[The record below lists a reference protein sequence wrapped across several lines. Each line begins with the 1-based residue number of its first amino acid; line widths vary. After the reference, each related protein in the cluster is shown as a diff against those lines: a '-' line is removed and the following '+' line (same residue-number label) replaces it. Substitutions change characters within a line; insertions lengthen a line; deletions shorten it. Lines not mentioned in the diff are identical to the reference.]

1 LNLPSPAIVPRAAVK
16 RLPRWALWLFCGVY
30 ILAGFLGRDPW
41 KSADITAFGA
51 MQELAL
57 GQASWWAPQD
67 AADHGGYDSLLP
79 FWLGAAAIKSLPF
92 LDPGLASRLPF
103 MGLLALSLAAT
114 WYAVYHLARSPQAQ
128 PVAFAF
134 GGEAD
139 SRDYARALADAALL
153 ALLACLGLA
162 QLSHE
167 TTPALAQLGFSA
179 LLLYALVAPVHQ
191 GRTVLAALALA
202 GLALSGA
209 PNIALMLGLG
219 ACLIAVRRPPT
230 GESAPNEARWA
241 WPITLLALTAAS
253 VWLAWLL
260 GLWHWRIDMEPWG
273 QAARQK
279 SLSAVIRL
287 FVWFMWPAWPLA
299 LWTLWQW
306 RRQLGSQHIALP
318 LWFVLVISVSTLL
331 TTASDRGL
339 LLALPALAALA
350 AFALP
355 TLKRSV
361 SALIDWFTLIFFTIC
376 GITIWVVWIA
386 LQTGVPAKPAA
397 NVARLAPGFE
407 PSFSGLALL
416 VALLA
421 TLGWAWLVKWR
432 TGRHRSALWKSLVLP
447 AGGATLCWLL
457 LMSLWLPLLDHARG
471 YQPLVQQ
478 VLFRVDRA
486 ACIETL
492 GLSTAQITALRYHG
506 QLQLQNARPQPQCP
520 ALLVDRQAQGRFKQE
535 LDTSAWTLVAAARR
549 PTEKSDDMLIYRRTP
564 PARPEDRARE

>member
-1 LNLPSPAIVPRAAVK
+1 MNQPSPAIVASAAVR
-16 RLPRWALWLFCGVY
+16 RLPRWALWLFCGAYV
-30 ILAGFLGRDPW
+30 LAGFVGRDPW

-51 MQELAL
+51 MLELNL
-57 GQASWWAPQD
+57 GLAPWSAPQGP
-67 AADHGGYDSLLP
+67 ADHGGYDSLLP
-79 FWLGAAAIKSLPF
+79 FWLGAAAIKALPF
-92 LDPGLASRLPF
+92 MDAAMASRLPF
-103 MGLLALSLAAT
+103 MGLLAMALAGT

-139 SRDYARALADAALL
+139 PRDYARALADAALL
-153 ALLACLGLA
+153 ALVACLGLA

-167 TTPALAQLGFSA
+167 TTPALAQLGFA
-179 LLLYALVAPVHQ
+179 GLLLYALVAPR
-191 GRTVLAALALA
+191 GRTVLTALGLT

-219 ACLIAVRRPPT
+219 ACLIAWLHPAEEP
-230 GESAPNEARWA
+230 EQARWV
-241 WPITLLALTAAS
+241 WPATLLGLTAAS

-260 GLWHWRIDMEPWG
+260 DLWHWRIDMEPWG

-279 SLSAVIRL
+279 SLTALVRL

-306 RRQLGSQHIALP
+306 RRQLGSRHIALP

-361 SALIDWFTLIFFTIC
+361 SALIDWFTLIFFTVC
-376 GITIWVVWIA
+376 GITIWVIWIS

-416 VALLA
+416 VAVLA
-421 TLGWAWLVKWR
+421 SLGWAWLVKWR

-447 AGGATLCWLL
+447 AGGAILCWLL
-457 LMSLWLPLLDHARG
+457 LMSLWLPMLDYGRG
-471 YQPLVQQ
+471 YQPLVRQ
-478 VLFRVDRA
+478 VLAQVDRHT
-486 ACIETL
+486 CIETL
-492 GLSTAQITALRYHG
+492 GLSTAQITALRHHG
-506 QLQLQNARPQPQCP
+506 QLQLQTAQREPRCQS
-520 ALLVDRQAQGRFKQE
+520 LLVDRQAQGRFKRE
-535 LDTSAWTLVAAARR
+535 IDTSAWTLVAAARR
-549 PTEKSDDMLIYRRTP
+549 PTEKNDDMLIYRRTP
-564 PARPEDRARE
+564 AARAQTVHRE

>member
-1 LNLPSPAIVPRAAVK
+1 MNQPSPAIVASAAVG
-16 RLPRWALWLFCGVY
+16 RLPRWALWLFCGAYV
-30 ILAGFLGRDPW
+30 LAGFVGRDPW

-51 MQELAL
+51 MLELNL
-57 GQASWWAPQD
+57 GLAPWSAPQSP
-67 AADHGGYDSLLP
+67 ADHGGYESLLP
-79 FWLGAAAIKSLPF
+79 FWLGAAAIRALPF
-92 LDPGLASRLPF
+92 MDAAMASRLPF
-103 MGLLALSLAAT
+103 MGLLALALAGT

-139 SRDYARALADAALL
+139 PRDYARALADAALL
-153 ALLACLGLA
+153 ALVACLGLA

-167 TTPALAQLGFSA
+167 TTPALAQLGFA
-179 LLLYALVAPVHQ
+179 GLLLYALVAPK
-191 GRTVLAALALA
+191 GRTVLTAL
-202 GLALSGA
+202 GLSGLTLSGA

-219 ACLIAVRRPPT
+219 ACLITWLHPAE
-230 GESAPNEARWA
+230 ESERARWV
-241 WPITLLALTAAS
+241 WPVTLLGLTAAS

-260 GLWHWRIDMEPWG
+260 DLWHWRIDMEPWG

-279 SLSAVIRL
+279 SLTALVRL

-306 RRQLGSQHIALP
+306 RRQLGSRHIALP

-361 SALIDWFTLIFFTIC
+361 SALIDWFTLIFFTVC
-376 GITIWVVWIA
+376 GITIWVIWIS
-386 LQTGVPAKPAA
+386 LQTGIPAKPAA

-416 VALLA
+416 LA
-421 TLGWAWLVKWR
+421 VLASLGWAWLVKWR

-447 AGGATLCWLL
+447 AGGAILCWLL
-457 LMSLWLPLLDHARG
+457 LMSLWLPMLDYGRG
-471 YQPLVQQ
+471 YQPLVRQ
-478 VLFRVDRA
+478 VLARVDRHT
-486 ACIETL
+486 CIETL
-492 GLSTAQITALRYHG
+492 GLSTAQITALRHHG
-506 QLQLQNARPQPQCP
+506 NLQLQTAQREPQCQS
-520 ALLVDRQAQGRFKQE
+520 LLVDRQAQGRFKRE
-535 LDTSAWTLVAAARR
+535 IDTSAWTLVAAARR
-549 PTEKSDDMLIYRRTP
+549 PTEKNDDMLIYRRTP
-564 PARPEDRARE
+564 SARAQAVPRE